1 MCKGSAGCAVMRD
14 YHSIKKEW
22 IWSATLVL
30 AKTACCIKYPKFA
43 KFTRAMVSQHMY
55 YINNSLFYISNFIV
69 QPSKFCTV
77 PGSFVPGGFKNQM
90 GKFCWVVRFVPGGGH
105 WTYAPMTPP
114 WYKTNNQAKFAPKIT
129 KQNLLGWTM
138 KMV

>member
-1 MCKGSAGCAVMRD
+1 MSE
-14 YHSIKKEW
+14 HSHSFSSLFFNERRP
-22 IWSATLVL
+22 LVL
-30 AKTACCIKYPKFA
+30 
-43 KFTRAMVSQHMY
+43 
-55 YINNSLFYISNFIV
+55 SNFIV

-77 PGSFVPGGFKNQM
+77 PGSFIPGGFKNQM

-138 KMV
+138 KLLLGRTSMSTSLVVVCHEEPESNRRTVRVLAAVLLSSIK